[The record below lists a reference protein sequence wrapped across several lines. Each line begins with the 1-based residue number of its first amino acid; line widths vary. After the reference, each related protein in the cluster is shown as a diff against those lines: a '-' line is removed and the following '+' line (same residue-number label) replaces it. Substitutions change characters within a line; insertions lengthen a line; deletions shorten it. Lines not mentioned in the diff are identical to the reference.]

1 MPPGSHGPVSPV
13 RADITRVDVVQ
24 SFKIIMSWHKH
35 NKVVVTIWL
44 REQKLYRLY
53 STIHP
58 LTQVYPPFVFHQVTV
73 IRTAHEVI
81 PVPQGGCHNWAL
93 RLCPLAGSTRQP
105 ISGKTLRW
113 PFTLE
118 LIPKAAQKHPAKPRE
133 EILERRLSAKSHCL
147 IQVRSVC
154 NYLKFTI
161 TIKDGATK
169 VKLTVH
175 RQNCKQIS
183 VR

>member
-1 MPPGSHGPVSPV
+1 MFSTRS
-13 RADITRVDVVQ
+13 RLSARRTKSSQYLRVDA
-24 SFKIIMSWHKH
+24 
-35 NKVVVTIWL
+35 TIGH
-44 REQKLYRLY
+44 
-53 STIHP
+53 S
-58 LTQVYPPFVFHQVTV
+58 
-73 IRTAHEVI
+73 
-81 PVPQGGCHNWAL
+81 G
-93 RLCPLAGSTRQP
+93 CPLAGSTRQP

-169 VKLTVH
+169 SQVNSSPAKLQTNIGTVDGRH
-175 RQNCKQIS
+175 ILDQVRSSVVVPSRYAEQVAIS
-183 VR
+183 S